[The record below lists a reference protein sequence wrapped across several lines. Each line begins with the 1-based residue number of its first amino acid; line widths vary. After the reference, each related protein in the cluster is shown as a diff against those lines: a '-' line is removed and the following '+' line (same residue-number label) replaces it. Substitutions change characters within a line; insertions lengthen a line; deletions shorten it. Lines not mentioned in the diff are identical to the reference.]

1 VILEQLGVA
10 NIATQGV
17 NRAVAAHV
25 HHLEDRR
32 ATGGGR
38 CQEARAQRVSRE
50 LRGIEPQPFGV
61 FLHNVRHALIG
72 QALAH
77 LAVGSLD
84 MPVAVTLD
92 TLNRSIGGPENDE
105 FMTAYVNAADAI
117 RAAFDCAVI
126 IVHHC
131 GVEGTRP
138 RGHSSL
144 TGAVEAQLAV
154 TRDAAGNVVDTVE
167 YMKDGPEGATV
178 VSHLEAVEVGND
190 EDGEPIR
197 GSNA

>member
-1 VILEQLGVA
+1 MILEQLGVA

-77 LAVGSLD
+77 IAVLVDAAKERARANASGSDPLLETFLIG
-84 MPVAVTLD
+84 VAALLV
-92 TLNRSIGGPENDE
+92 
-105 FMTAYVNAADAI
+105 A
-117 RAAFDCAVI
+117 
-126 IVHHC
+126 
-131 GVEGTRP
+131 
-138 RGHSSL
+138 
-144 TGAVEAQLAV
+144 TGAAH
-154 TRDAAGNVVDTVE
+154 AGG
-167 YMKDGPEGATV
+167 KG
-178 VSHLEAVEVGND
+178 
-190 EDGEPIR
+190 
-197 GSNA
+197 